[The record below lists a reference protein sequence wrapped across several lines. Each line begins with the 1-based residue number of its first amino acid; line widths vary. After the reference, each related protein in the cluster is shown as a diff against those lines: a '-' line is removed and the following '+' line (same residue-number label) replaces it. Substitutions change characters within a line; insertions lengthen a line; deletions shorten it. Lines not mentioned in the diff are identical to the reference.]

1 MSDHDKSGDETGSHF
16 DKAELMQRLGGDTGL
31 LQELL
36 GYAREDFPGYLQSL
50 EDAQESGSP
59 EAFRRAAHKLKGFA
73 RNLGFTRLAQLAL
86 DAEHCARD
94 REAAGSTAPDPAGDQ
109 AACDSI
115 AAIKREIETL
125 SGLIAGQ

>member
-1 MSDHDKSGDETGSHF
+1 MSDHKKSGDATGSHF

-50 EDAQESGSP
+50 EDTQESGSP
-59 EAFRRAAHKLKGFA
+59 EAFRRASHKLKGFA

-86 DAEHCARD
+86 EAEHSARD
-94 REAAGSTAPDPAGDQ
+94 QEADGDKTLDPARDQ
-109 AACDSI
+109 AARDSI